1 MANTSR
7 INGFR
12 PVMHLNGS
20 PYNGQARKYFIA
32 SGDGTAVYVGDVV
45 KLAGGADTD
54 GTCATVIL
62 CGPTD
67 VPVGIVVAVERN
79 ADNLGITGTYRV
91 ASTNRYVWVAD
102 SPDLVC
108 EVETSD
114 GTIAATSVGS
124 NASHATGTPST
135 TTATSGAYLDLDT
148 DADTSTLNF
157 QILGLAARVDN
168 EVGASAKVLV
178 RFNVHQYGSVGT
190 TGMTV

>member
-20 PYNGQARKYFIA
+20 PYNGQARKYFIP
-32 SGDGTAVYVGDVV
+32 STDGTAVYVGDVV
-45 KLAGGADTD
+45 KIAGSADTD
-54 GTCATVIL
+54 GTCATVAL
-62 CGPTD
+62 CGATD

-79 ADNLGITGTYRV
+79 AADLSITGLYRA

-102 SPDLVC
+102 AADLVC
-108 EVETSD
+108 EAETSN

-124 NASHATGTPST
+124 NVSHATGTPST
-135 TTATSGAYLDLDT
+135 TTATSGAYIDLGT
-148 DADTSTLNF
+148 DANTSTLNF
-157 QILGLAARVDN
+157 QILGLVARSDN

-190 TGMTV
+190 TGTAV